1 MQIRSLLLLL
11 LLTPVTLS
19 FTPTPTFLP
28 PRTSNTSLN
37 LDTNYI
43 IGGAVGLLGLGAGIG
58 IVAFTEKQG
67 DRTIERGGL
76 SDSTV
81 NNLSGMF
88 MEDVEVSSV
97 NDVGGLVERLEEALK
112 EAGGEVEDLD
122 EEEIRKKQEELDDGW

>member
-1 MQIRSLLLLL
+1 MQIRSLLLL

-28 PRTSNTSLN
+28 PRTSKTSLN

-67 DRTIERGGL
+67 DRTIERGGEKL
-76 SDSTV
+76 SPRFT
-81 NNLSGMF
+81 
-88 MEDVEVSSV
+88 
-97 NDVGGLVERLEEALK
+97 RTK
-112 EAGGEVEDLD
+112 T
-122 EEEIRKKQEELDDGW
+122 

>member
-1 MQIRSLLLLL
+1 MRNYHHALRERKPNLTQQRRRFRSL
-11 LLTPVTLS
+11 PPSPLS
-19 FTPTPTFLP
+19 
-28 PRTSNTSLN
+28 
-37 LDTNYI
+37 
-43 IGGAVGLLGLGAGIG
+43 
-58 IVAFTEKQG
+58 
-67 DRTIERGGL
+67 GL